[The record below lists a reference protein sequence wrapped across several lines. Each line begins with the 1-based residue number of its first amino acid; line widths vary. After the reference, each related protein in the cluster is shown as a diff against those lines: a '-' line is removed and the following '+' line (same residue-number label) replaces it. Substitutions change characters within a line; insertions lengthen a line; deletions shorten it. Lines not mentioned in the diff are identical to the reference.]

1 MLDLSAYDMG
11 EFILGKATY
20 MTTHEIIL
28 SIFKKLKNGFACVN
42 SCPWDKHS
50 SGGGG
55 ALVLKLGR
63 RLGAFQVWIVTFH
76 PSFDLANFL
85 FT

>member
-1 MLDLSAYDMG
+1 MEGSRRKFWGTSDVMMLDLSAYDMG

-42 SCPWDKHS
+42 SCP
-50 SGGGG
+50 
-55 ALVLKLGR
+55 
-63 RLGAFQVWIVTFH
+63 
-76 PSFDLANFL
+76 
-85 FT
+85 